1 MKEILQLFRRD
12 AEHAPPRPDA
22 AQYDLGIKPRI
33 LKESSVA
40 SGSGQ
45 SSREASVVMTG
56 ERRVS
61 PPVETRP
68 MKPVVPKEDALY
80 GRRW

>member
-12 AEHAPPRPDA
+12 AENAPPKLGTE
-22 AQYDLGIKPRI
+22 QYDLSMKPRI
-33 LKESSVA
+33 LKESSVG

-45 SSREASVVMTG
+45 SSREASVLVTG
-56 ERRVS
+56 ERRVT
-61 PPVETRP
+61 PPVERKAP
-68 MKPVVPKEDALY
+68 APREDALY